1 MASYIFFR
9 LIKQGCGFEGPTEGD
24 GGGMQKAGGGGSGTV
39 TEMSLLILCLKS
51 AGGQAGG
58 QTLL

>member
-1 MASYIFFR
+1 
-9 LIKQGCGFEGPTEGD
+9 
-24 GGGMQKAGGGGSGTV
+24 MQKAEGGGGSGTV